1 VSRDPAPTLPDAAQT
16 AAPTTELVAD
26 GARWRRVKGPR
37 PWKPKHVGDVLVGR
51 LLGRST
57 RPGDGGTTYGVA
69 TVEGPDGP
77 VTVSGVVISGLLD
90 AAGPLDPETKIRVVY
105 IGSQT
110 STAGR
115 TYKDFELYVEVRS

>member
-1 VSRDPAPTLPDAAQT
+1 MKREPAPTLPDAAE
-16 AAPTTELVAD
+16 AAPVATELVAD
-26 GARWRRVKGPR
+26 GARWRRVRGPR
-37 PWKPKHVGDVLVGR
+37 PWRPRQVGDVLVGR

-57 RPGDGGTTYGVA
+57 RPGEGGTTYGVA

-90 AAGPLDPETKIRVVY
+90 AAGPLAPEARIRVVY
-105 IGSQT
+105 VGSQT

-115 TYKDFELYVEVRS
+115 TYKDFELYVEVT